1 MELDDDFE
9 YLSGDSSGMLYLS
22 PGIGDVIG
30 VKDGKKALQTTVD
43 GDLNMHPS
51 GEWGISFWVNSDT
64 QKIANQGGNLTAE
77 PWILTGLNNDEER
90 KGPFSMLDDVQI
102 TNSHIMVAG
111 SMAGRHAAFR

>member
-1 MELDDDFE
+1 
-9 YLSGDSSGMLYLS
+9 MLYLS

-30 VKDGKKALQTTVD
+30 VKDGKKAMQTTVD
-43 GDLNMHPS
+43 GYLNMHPS
-51 GEWGISFWVNSDT
+51 GEWEISFWVNSDT

-90 KGPFSMLDDVQI
+90 KGPVSMLDDVQI